1 MSNSGGSRSM
11 LHQQQQKPPTSAG
24 DSSSSVANSSA
35 PSSSSRKLAIK
46 NLSLVGSS
54 TIDYSSEWSKLK
66 EAVDAVYQS
75 TSVQYTLE
83 DLLKAVETVCNHYLA
98 DTLCKDLQM
107 VFDQFVQSNLHKF
120 LTDSPDTVSYLR
132 TLASFW
138 DNYCCQILM
147 IRCIFLFLD
156 RQHVLFNPEMRS
168 LWDLGLNTFSRRILD
183 NREVQRRC
191 IGGLLELIE
200 LERGGDA
207 VDRQLLRTLLR
218 MLFDL
223 GQYRTVFE
231 PEFLAATERLYRI
244 EGQQRLAALE
254 VADYLSQ
261 VETRLAEENDRLSHY
276 LNQCSRTQLFAVL
289 LQQLLTAHL
298 PVIIERGLRPL
309 IVPTVRRDDLS
320 RLYGLLARI
329 EGGHSQLCDAFK
341 SLIKQEGCSIVQ
353 NPSCDPEKDR
363 AMVQQLLDFKD
374 KVDEIQANC
383 FDSNEK
389 FQHAIVHSFEAV
401 CNCRPNKPAEY
412 IAKYIDSK
420 LKSGNKS
427 ASDEELERLLDKIM
441 VLFRF
446 VQGKDVFEAFYK
458 KDLAKRLLIGRSA
471 SSDAEKSM
479 LSKLKQECGA
489 GYTNKLE
496 GMFKDIEL
504 SHDINSAFRQHLAQ
518 QPQPPSIDMSVN
530 VLTMGFWPTY
540 QPGEVRLP
548 PEMISLQEL
557 FRRFYLGKHTGRRL
571 LFQHSLGCCN
581 LKAQFS
587 GGQRK
592 ELLVSEF
599 QTLVLLLFNDSDS
612 LTLIEIADR
621 TGIEESELKRT
632 LLSLCVQKQRVL
644 IKNPSS
650 KDVLPTDTF
659 QYNAEFRHKLIKV
672 KFNQLQLKETDKEQ
686 KLTEERVFADRQF
699 QVDAAIV
706 RIMKMRKTLEHNPLI
721 AELLEQ
727 LKFPCKASDLKKRI
741 ESLIDRDYI
750 RRDSDKQNLYHY
762 VA

>member
-1 MSNSGGSRSM
+1 RSQFILKEISN
-11 LHQQQQKPPTSAG
+11 
-24 DSSSSVANSSA
+24 
-35 PSSSSRKLAIK
+35 K

-75 TSVQYTLE
+75 TKEYWTIARF
-83 DLLKAVETVCNHYLA
+83 K
-98 DTLCKDLQM
+98 
-107 VFDQFVQSNLHKF
+107 
-120 LTDSPDTVSYLR
+120 
-132 TLASFW
+132 
-138 DNYCCQILM
+138 
-147 IRCIFLFLD
+147 
-156 RQHVLFNPEMRS
+156 
-168 LWDLGLNTFSRRILD
+168 
-183 NREVQRRC
+183 RRC

-254 VADYLSQ
+254 N
-261 VETRLAEENDRLSHY
+261 R
-276 LNQCSRTQLFAVL
+276 
-289 LQQLLTAHL
+289 
-298 PVIIERGLRPL
+298 
-309 IVPTVRRDDLS
+309 
-320 RLYGLLARI
+320 
-329 EGGHSQLCDAFK
+329 GGHSQLCGRVQVAH
-341 SLIKQEGCSIVQ
+341 QAGGCSIVQ

-389 FQHAIVHSFEAV
+389 FQHAIVHSFEAMR
-401 CNCRPNKPAEY
+401 NW
-412 IAKYIDSK
+412 
-420 LKSGNKS
+420 S
-427 ASDEELERLLDKIM
+427 ALLDKIM

-446 VQGKDVFEAFYK
+446 RA
-458 KDLAKRLLIGRSA
+458 A
-471 SSDAEKSM
+471 SDAEKSM

-530 VLTMGFWPTY
+530 
-540 QPGEVRLP
+540 PGEVRLP

-632 LLSLCVQKQRVL
+632 AAEPVCPRSSRGADQRTPL
-644 IKNPSS
+644 AKMYCPLTRSIQRASS
-650 KDVLPTDTF
+650 
-659 QYNAEFRHKLIKV
+659 AHKLI
-672 KFNQLQLKETDKEQ
+672 N
-686 KLTEERVFADRQF
+686 R
-699 QVDAAIV
+699 
-706 RIMKMRKTLEHNPLI
+706 
-721 AELLEQ
+721 
-727 LKFPCKASDLKKRI
+727 
-741 ESLIDRDYI
+741 
-750 RRDSDKQNLYHY
+750 
-762 VA
+762 

>member
-1 MSNSGGSRSM
+1 M

-24 DSSSSVANSSA
+24 DSTSSVANSSA

-98 DTLCKDLQM
+98 DTLYKDLQM

-223 GQYRTVFE
+223 GQYRTV
-231 PEFLAATERLYRI
+231 I

-254 VADYLSQ
+254 VADYLSH

-289 LQQLLTAHL
+289 LQQLITAHL

-363 AMVQQLLDFKD
+363 AMVQHLLDFKD

-389 FQHAIVHSFEAV
+389 FQHAIVHSFEAA

-420 LKSGNKS
+420 LKSGNKA

-621 TGIEESELKRT
+621 NRHRGERAEADPAEP
-632 LLSLCVQKQRVL
+632 RVL

-686 KLTEERVFADRQF
+686 KLTEERVFAGPSKLTQ
-699 QVDAAIV
+699 AIV